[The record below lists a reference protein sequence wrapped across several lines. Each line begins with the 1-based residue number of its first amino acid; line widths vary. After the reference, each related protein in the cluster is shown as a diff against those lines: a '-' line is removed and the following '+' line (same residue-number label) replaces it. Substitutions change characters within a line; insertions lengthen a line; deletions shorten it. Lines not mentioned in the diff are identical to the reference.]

1 MQAWTLW
8 YFRADRSLSWEENQ
22 LAVAT
27 VTTVEEFWHLHQLL
41 LPASRL
47 AMGCDLAMFR
57 YTVMFATP

>member
-27 VTTVEEFWHLHQLL
+27 VTTVEEFWQLHQLL
-41 LPASRL
+41 LPASKL
-47 AMGCDLAMFR
+47 AAGCDLAMFR
-57 YTVMFATP
+57 YSLL